1 MKNLKHFSDDE
12 AGNATEY
19 ALIVSLVSIAIVA
32 GAIVLGIGL
41 NTLYQANA
49 LALPLP

>member
-1 MKNLKHFSDDE
+1 MENLKHFFDDE

-32 GAIVLGIGL
+32 GAIVLGTGL
-41 NTLYQANA
+41 NTLFEAIS
-49 LALPLP
+49 LALP